1 MIYYKELSCHL
12 TILIGIYFKFLLF
25 FMGKFKRHFFLLI
38 MFTIGFYGCTTKVV
52 TSDSHLKA
60 PEILTIYNDGSIKY
74 KGRFVNKNDVVI
86 YPDGF
91 GGERAAVKVRVP
103 LHPDFY
109 RDTIHVRRVDSEV
122 EI

>member
-1 MIYYKELSCHL
+1 MKKY
-12 TILIGIYFKFLLF
+12 
-25 FMGKFKRHFFLLI
+25 KRHFFLLI
-38 MFTIGFYGCTTKVV
+38 ILTIVSYGCTTQPVIG
-52 TSDSHLKA
+52 DSHLKA
-60 PEILTIYNDGSIKY
+60 PETLTIYNDGSIEY